1 MIEDKNDMRN
11 NIRKT
16 VTLLILLLMVVI
28 PGRAQ
33 NSIDRMVEDYSTV
46 GTSSFTSVVE
56 RDPKTRQVKKVV
68 KVLTLPGHQTSQFHD
83 AFLKEKAT
91 GTFTEQQQSGMQT
104 LTLTCEKPAQTRLYM
119 LRRNNSIGK
128 VTIIVKR
135 KNKE

>member
-11 NIRKT
+11 NISKT

-33 NSIDRMVEDYSTV
+33 NRIDRMVEDYSTV

-56 RDPKTRQVKKVV
+56 RDPNTRQVKKVV

-91 GTFTEQQQSGMQT
+91 GTFTEQQQSGVQT

-119 LRRNNSIGK
+119 LRRTSGSGK
-128 VTIIVKR
+128 VTIIVKM
-135 KNKE
+135 KKP